1 MLSSKPIKID
11 IKNKDKLEAE
21 LKAVNGKSWDHAF
34 TLYEELVECA
44 KSAEK
49 QLMELQ
55 IPTYLRNYAVWQ
67 ETSGKSMPKAYKWP
81 RNATWIRLVRRQTGW
96 FLTDV
101 QPCKVYARGGSG
113 QLYLTKDQDI
123 EAVQALRRRYR
134 LLPPACDPK
143 GQPSAA

>member
-1 MLSSKPIKID
+1 MLSNKPIKID

-49 QLMELQ
+49 RLMKLQ
-55 IPTYLRNYAVWQ
+55 IPTNLRIGAVWE
-67 ETSGKSMPKAYKWP
+67 ETSGQAMPKAYKWP
-81 RNATWIRLVRRQTGW
+81 RNATYIRLVRRRTGW

-101 QPCKVYARGGSG
+101 QHC
-113 QLYLTKDQDI
+113 
-123 EAVQALRRRYR
+123 QA
-134 LLPPACDPK
+134 
-143 GQPSAA
+143 